1 MKYELAKKLKDA
13 GFPQQTEHTYCWVE
27 AHQDW
32 ELDNGVTSTEKGFC
46 ACPTLSELIEA
57 CGDGFKHL
65 DKEGKLWYAY
75 NINGH
80 SKDEG
85 ELTPEEAVAYLWL
98 ELNK

>member
-1 MKYELAKKLKDA
+1 MKYELLKQLKKAGYPIVLNQAKFSLNSPWGTELSED
-13 GFPQQTEHTYCWVE
+13 TEHYGYN
-27 AHQDW
+27 D
-32 ELDNGVTSTEKGFC
+32 
-46 ACPTLSELIEA
+46 PILSELIEA